1 MSFPE
6 FCRRYGTIEKL
17 DVPLNTP
24 DAVQEILMLQE
35 VPSHTYK
42 LGISQVFLRS
52 GILPKLDQRVEAH
65 THSSMVLFQARCR
78 GYLGRKR
85 FRELEVLDSA
95 AYVIQSNVAVWT
107 EIRDWSWWQ
116 LYTKVRQNRVWGY
129 GRMGYGVWQNG
140 VMGVW
145 QNGVWLYGVW
155 QNGVS
160 GSMYVGEKRSVRNFD
175 ALITILQKV

>member
-24 DAVQEILMLQE
+24 EAVQEILMLQE
-35 VPSHTYK
+35 VPSHAYK
-42 LGISQVFLRS
+42 LGSSQVFLRS
-52 GILPKLDQRVEAH
+52 GILPKLDQSVEAH

-85 FRELEVLDSA
+85 FRGLEVLDSA
-95 AYVIQSNVAVWT
+95 AYVIQSNVEVWT

-116 LYTKVRQNRVWGY
+116 LYTKVRNLGLAVWEY
-129 GRMGYGVWQNG
+129 GRMEAC
-140 VMGVW
+140 
-145 QNGVWLYGVW
+145 LYGSCRMECCW
-155 QNGVS
+155 SKLLLN
-160 GSMYVGEKRSVRNFD
+160 ERWSVH
-175 ALITILQKV
+175 

>member
-17 DVPLNTP
+17 DVPLNTS
-24 DAVQEILMLQE
+24 DAVLQILMLQE

-42 LGISQVFLRS
+42 LGSSQVFLRS
-52 GILPKLDQRVEAH
+52 GILPRLDQRVETH

-78 GYLGRKR
+78 GFLGRKR

-95 AYVIQSNVAVWT
+95 AYVIQSNVAVWM

-116 LYTKVRQNRVWGY
+116 L
-129 GRMGYGVWQNG
+129 
-140 VMGVW
+140 
-145 QNGVWLYGVW
+145 
-155 QNGVS
+155 
-160 GSMYVGEKRSVRNFD
+160 
-175 ALITILQKV
+175 